1 MGNVVKIVNSV
12 WVACENIRFSIGE
25 ERGETDVFAGYV
37 WVKPLTNT
45 AVGLANNGFRINC
58 NESLP

>member
-45 AVGLANNGFRINC
+45 ACGSCKQWLQD
-58 NESLP
+58 LL